1 MSLPS
6 TRRIRNLTLKEK
18 QRKRRLNN
26 LDYENKIKIRK
37 LTVSPPY
44 QRAKQA
50 EQRKQM
56 SKHWDYLVKSQTEM
70 LTIMPLIDC
79 CVKPPA
85 HRRCGLRR

>member
-1 MSLPS
+1 M
-6 TRRIRNLTLKEK
+6 IRNLILKEK
-18 QRKRRLNN
+18 QRKRRLD

-37 LTVSPPY
+37 LTASPPY

-50 EQRKQM
+50 EQQKQM

-70 LTIMPLIDC
+70 LTTTPLVDC
-79 CVKPPA
+79 CVKTPA

>member
-1 MSLPS
+1 M

-44 QRAKQA
+44 LRAKQA
-50 EQRKQM
+50 EQQKQM
-56 SKHWDYLVKSQTEM
+56 SKHWDYLVKSQAEI
-70 LTIMPLIDC
+70 LTRMSLINC
-79 CVKPPA
+79 RVKPPA
-85 HRRCGLRR
+85 HRRFGLRR